1 MMSFLAQGGLT
12 AKGIAL
18 HCIVGGPIF
27 NALFC
32 ELGVAEN
39 PHFRSYLS
47 INEYYIKR
55 LYEEASQLIASDS
68 KSDITIN
75 TDLLIS

>member
-32 ELGVAEN
+32 EPGVAEN

-47 INEYYIKR
+47 I
-55 LYEEASQLIASDS
+55 D
-68 KSDITIN
+68 
-75 TDLLIS
+75 